1 MEYEILTDVKV
12 KLNKVTPKALKFY
25 KETGLLDP
33 KTMVESGVMEI
44 LLNQEIVGRWL
55 KILFLITEEQHKKC
69 VDEFENLDYE
79 QVIKGHQ
86 DFFGRLWKPSS

>member
-55 KILFLITEEQHKKC
+55 KILFLITDEQQKKC

-86 DFFGRLWKPSS
+86 DFFARLWKPSS